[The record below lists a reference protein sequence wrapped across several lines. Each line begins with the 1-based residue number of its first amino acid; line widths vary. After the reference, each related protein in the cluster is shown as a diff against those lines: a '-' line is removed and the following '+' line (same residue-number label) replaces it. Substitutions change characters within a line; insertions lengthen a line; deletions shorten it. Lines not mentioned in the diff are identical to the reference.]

1 MKLTYLVFASIL
13 GLAMAVPAAEGT
25 DNVAEPVVVEGMPA
39 AVTVV
44 AVTVIAG
51 IETTGIIG
59 DVDTAIVGGEK

>member
-1 MKLTYLVFASIL
+1 MLLNLEERNA
-13 GLAMAVPAAEGT
+13 LADT
-25 DNVAEPVVVEGMPA
+25 CTLLSSMPA